1 MYGTIKFFN
10 PKKHYGFIATTDGKE
25 YFFHVNNLNK
35 NYGGKPNANDN
46 VEFKV
51 SEPNDKGSVCAYN
64 VKPILT
70 LNMVRKVLGKEHLHL
85 KSKKDEYG
93 NRVWL
98 VLDDNNAIQTSDKG
112 MSLEEVAEYAGFTI
126 VRE

>member
-1 MYGTIKFFN
+1 MLRIIGTS
-10 PKKHYGFIATTDGKE
+10 DGKE
-25 YFFHVNNLNK
+25 YFFHISGLNK
-35 NYGGKPNANDN
+35 NYGGKPNADDN

-70 LNMVRKVLGKEHLHL
+70 LNMVRKALGKEHLHL
-85 KSKKDEYG
+85 KSMKDEYG
-93 NRVWL
+93 NRRWL

-112 MSLEEVAEYAGFTI
+112 MSLEEVWDYVNDCQELLDDSMKYPCGC
-126 VRE
+126 

>member
-1 MYGTIKFFN
+1 MYGTVKYYN
-10 PKKHYGFIATTDGKE
+10 QQKCYGFIGTSDGKE
-25 YFFHVNNLNK
+25 YFFHISGLNK
-35 NYGGKPNANDN
+35 NYGGKPNADDN

-70 LNMVRKVLGKEHLHL
+70 LNMVRKALGKEHLHL

-93 NRVWL
+93 NR
-98 VLDDNNAIQTSDKG
+98 
-112 MSLEEVAEYAGFTI
+112 SLACTG
-126 VRE
+126 